1 MKIFLKKEMLDKS
14 LIKNL
19 NIIKNENGDVLHGL
33 KKTDDEFNGFG
44 EVYFSTVYKGS
55 IKPWKRHLSATLNL
69 IVIVGKVRFVLIEEE
84 DSNFKISEFTISNPD
99 NYCRLTIPSETWF
112 AFQGI
117 EENNI
122 IMSVS
127 SLIHDPN
134 EVERKDLSS
143 FDYDWSKN

>member
-1 MKIFLKKEMLDKS
+1 
-14 LIKNL
+14 
-19 NIIKNENGDVLHGL
+19 
-33 KKTDDEFNGFG
+33 
-44 EVYFSTVYKGS
+44 
-55 IKPWKRHLSATLNL
+55 
-69 IVIVGKVRFVLIEEE
+69 VIVGKVRFVLIEEE
-84 DSNFKISEFTISNPD
+84 DSNFKISEFIISNPD